1 MSTQTEAEANI
12 SEIIKKYT
20 KDISVRPELF
30 GKIAI
35 QIIICDGGEKVM
47 VVKVPKSILHGVQM
61 NYSNIIKA
69 AKQQFH
75 DYYIIF
81 IRNFEIES
89 DVPEGAHCKPKE
101 IEKEWLANACFPFL
115 LTGTRTDVRGVDDMV
130 VNVLLERRTS
140 FSRAEMDTIGAGL
153 NKLLGKNY
161 IVDVNHHTKN

>member
-1 MSTQTEAEANI
+1 MSTQTEAEVNI
-12 SEIIKKYT
+12 SEIIRKHA
-20 KDISVRPELF
+20 KDISAPSEMF

-35 QIIICDGGEKVM
+35 QIIICDNGEKVM
-47 VVKVPKSILHGVQM
+47 AVKVPKSILPGVQM
-61 NYSNIIKA
+61 NYTNIMKA

-89 DVPEGAHCKPKE
+89 HEDGRPASRST
-101 IEKEWLANACFPFL
+101 IEKTWLANACFPFL
-115 LTGTRTDVRGVDDMV
+115 LTGTRTDVRGVNDMV

-140 FSRAEMDTIGAGL
+140 FSRSEMDAIGAGL
-153 NKLLGKNY
+153 NGLLGKNY